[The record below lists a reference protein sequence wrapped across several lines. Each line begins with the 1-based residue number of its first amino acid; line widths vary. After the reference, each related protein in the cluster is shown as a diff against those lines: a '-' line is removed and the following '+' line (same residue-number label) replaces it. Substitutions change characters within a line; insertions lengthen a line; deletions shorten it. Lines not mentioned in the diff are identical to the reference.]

1 MTAVDAGR
9 TYFLE
14 GDAVI
19 VVRCRRA
26 WIVAFRG
33 RRARFEHLEEAIA
46 SAVGVDGSGAIFL
59 ARQIL
64 HRDSGAHLEPPGR

>member
-1 MTAVDAGR
+1 VTAGETGQ

-19 VVRCRRA
+19 VVRCKRA
-26 WIVAFRG
+26 WIVTFRG
-33 RRARFEHLEEAIA
+33 RRARFEQLEEAIA
-46 SAVGVDGSGAIFL
+46 SAVGVDGSGAIFI

-64 HRDSGAHLEPPGR
+64 HRDSGAELEPPRR

>member
-1 MTAVDAGR
+1 VTAGEAGR

-19 VVRCRRA
+19 VVRCKRG
-26 WIVAFRG
+26 WIVTFRG
-33 RRARFEHLEEAIA
+33 RRARFAHLEEAIA
-46 SAVGVDGSGAIFL
+46 SAVGVDGTGATFI

-64 HRDSGAHLEPPGR
+64 HLGSGGDLEPPRH